1 MAHLAHPTKPALL
14 LLDVG
19 PNSTDV
25 LVDIPAHHLQDL
37 MVSFYKTKV
46 VLTEQK
52 AKQLQLL
59 TMQHGYDEATHN
71 IWKAERQLRIT
82 ASMAGT
88 IAKWWQSTKVGSTIH
103 SMLYFKFT
111 GNQATR
117 WCLSQEKASAEQY
130 VQWKQQQGSAGIS
143 VNIECALVVPTA
155 YPWIAANPDGFVH
168 DPQALP
174 PLDLVEF

>member
-71 IWKAERQLRIT
+71 I
-82 ASMAGT
+82 
-88 IAKWWQSTKVGSTIH
+88 
-103 SMLYFKFT
+103 
-111 GNQATR
+111 
-117 WCLSQEKASAEQY
+117 
-130 VQWKQQQGSAGIS
+130 
-143 VNIECALVVPTA
+143 
-155 YPWIAANPDGFVH
+155 
-168 DPQALP
+168 
-174 PLDLVEF
+174 